1 MAQVT
6 LEVPDELAKALSLEA
21 ADLPRALF
29 EAAAVEAYRERRIT
43 TAQLRRILG
52 FEDRYALDGF
62 LKERQ
67 VWLDYSIE
75 DLERDRETHQR
86 LGIFA

>member
-6 LEVPDELAKALSLEA
+6 LDVPDELAKALSLQC
-21 ADLPRALF
+21 ADLPRAVF

-62 LKERQ
+62 LKERE
-67 VWLDYSIE
+67 VWLDYTVE
-75 DLERDRETHQR
+75 DFEREREILR
-86 LGIFA
+86 KLRK

>member
-6 LEVPDELAKALSLEA
+6 FEVPDELATALSGQA
-21 ADLPRALF
+21 SDLPRAVF

-67 VWLDYSIE
+67 VWLDYTVE
-75 DLERDRETHQR
+75 DFERESDLLRKLRQ
-86 LGIFA
+86 